1 MWLEGPI
8 PEELGRFPGYLM
20 VRLGQRSSRRF
31 AELLAPLDIH
41 PKHFGVLNIVD
52 HRPGVT
58 QNELRDSTGID
69 PSSMVGL
76 IDELEERGLAERRPH
91 PSDRRARAIYLTDG
105 GQKTLGQAR
114 KIAMELQHDFFGVL
128 SEEEAR
134 TLHEL
139 LRKVA
144 LSHAAA
150 VGPEGELRAAEPDSE
165 RRPAEP
171 ESARAATGASPD
183 G

>member
-1 MWLEGPI
+1 MCHMWLEGPI

-20 VRLGQRSSRRF
+20 VRLGQRSSKRF
-31 AELLAPLDIH
+31 AELLAPVGIH
-41 PKHFGVLNIVD
+41 PRQFGVMNIVAA
-52 HRPGVT
+52 RPGIT

-69 PSSMVGL
+69 PSSMVGV

-91 PSDRRARAIYLTDG
+91 PSDRRARAIYLTDT
-105 GQKTLGQAR
+105 GQETLGQAR
-114 KIAMELQHDFFGVL
+114 KIAMELQRDFFAAL
-128 SEEEAR
+128 SEEEQE
-134 TLHEL
+134 TLTQL

-150 VGPEGELRAAEPDSE
+150 ATTDEGAEQAP
-165 RRPAEP
+165 
-171 ESARAATGASPD
+171 AATG